1 MRMAD
6 LIETESPAPKK
17 AFNVKAIISIAV
29 LFFVLI
35 SGVVFWNSNHPD
47 LDFPAGTAGPEI
59 EVNIPAGSSGVEIG
73 RILAKAGVVKTSE
86 IFFRAATGDE
96 RAAGISAGLYLIE
109 THLSAKEAIAQLL
122 DKKRLQGKFL
132 IVEGARLSEIKER
145 LAAKGFD
152 SNQIESAF
160 ASLKVP
166 TGFDSDNFEGL
177 LFPASYTILPNEDLA
192 ALIQGAVNRFAQELK
207 SLRFYDYAKQLK
219 LTPTELLTIASIVQA
234 EGFSEEDFGKVA
246 TVIFNRLRIGMPLQ
260 MDSTLLFANKSRGEI
275 RVTNRELK
283 MPSKYNTYKYR
294 GLPPGPIGSPG
305 SAALAATLKPTP
317 GNWLYFVTVAPGDTR
332 FTDKYPEFLTFKNEF
347 IRNYKAGLFKGS
359 K

>member
-6 LIETESPAPKK
+6 LLETQSSVPKK

-29 LFFVLI
+29 VFIILI
-35 SGVVFWNSNHPD
+35 CGVVFWNNSHPD

-73 RILAKAGVVKTSE
+73 RILAKEGVVKTSE
-86 IFFRAATGDE
+86 IFFRAATADK
-96 RAAGISAGLYLIE
+96 RAEGISAGLYFLE

-132 IVEGARLSEIKER
+132 IVEGARLSEVRER
-145 LAAKGFD
+145 LAVKGFD
-152 SNQIESAF
+152 SNQIEIAF
-160 ASLKVP
+160 ESLKVP
-166 TGFDSDNFEGL
+166 MGFDSDNFEGL
-177 LFPASYTILPNEDLA
+177 LFPANYTILPNEDLA
-192 ALIQGAVNRFAQELK
+192 TLIQGAIDRFAQELK
-207 SLRFYDYAKQLK
+207 SLQFYDYAKRLK
-219 LTPTELLTIASIVQA
+219 LEPTELLTIASIVQA
-234 EGFSEEDFGKVA
+234 EGFTDEDFGKVSR
-246 TVIFNRLRIGMPLQ
+246 VIYNRLRIGMALQ
-260 MDSTLLFANKSRGEI
+260 MDSTLLFATKSRGEI
-275 RVTNRELK
+275 RVTNRELR

-332 FTDKYPEFLTFKNEF
+332 FTDKYAEFLTFKNEF